1 MTFSNAQSL
10 RTVRRPAIIRACGLG
25 LALAL
30 TTPCLAVAATAAAP
44 AAEQAARPKVAH
56 IDFKR
61 GDGGAGRLILRFDG
75 DGAAPDLRTQDGS
88 VVVDVANAMLPAELQ
103 RPLNVV
109 DFATPVQ
116 RIDAKPYGSGTQ
128 LVLSTRGEVES
139 LAYQTGNEYVVEI
152 APRAGVAAVGAVSGA
167 AVASAQ
173 ARAAKPGYSGR
184 PVTFNFQDVPVRT
197 VLQLIAEESNLNIVA
212 SDTVQ
217 GNVTLRLVNV
227 PWDQAMDIVLRAKGL
242 DKRRDG
248 SVIWVAP
255 QPELAAFEKAKEDAR
270 IDLENR
276 VDLVTDYIQVNY
288 HSAASIFKALTEAK
302 GIGNSGGG
310 SGGTGNNQE
319 NGFLSP
325 RGRIVADE
333 RTNTLM
339 ISDIPKKVA
348 QMRELINVIDRP
360 VDQVLIE
367 SRIVIATDSFARDLG
382 ARFGVQGR
390 EIGNNSRAISG
401 SLTETHNVIENGEY
415 ELPGGLNFNLPA
427 TTANGMNVG
436 ALAYTLL
443 GANFAIDIELS
454 ALQQEGRGEVLSNPR
469 VVTSN
474 QREAIIRQG
483 REVGYVTLTG
493 GGNQSFATPN
503 VQFKDVVLELKVT
516 PTITSDDRVFM
527 AVHVTKDEVLRY
539 IDTSIGQV
547 PEIATREI
555 NTAVLVDDGQ
565 TVVIGGVYEFT
576 DANSVAKV
584 PFLGNV
590 PFVGAFFKKTSR
602 TKEKAELLIFLTPK
616 VMRVEKR
623 A

>member
-10 RTVRRPAIIRACGLG
+10 RARRRPAIIRACGLG

-30 TTPCLAVAATAAAP
+30 AVPALAANAANPAVQGAVAK
-44 AAEQAARPKVAH
+44 PKVSQ

-75 DGAAPDLRTQDGS
+75 EGAAPDLRNRDGS
-88 VVVDVANAMLPAELQ
+88 VVVDVSNAILPAELQ
-103 RPLNVV
+103 RPLNVT

-116 RIDAKPYGSGTQ
+116 RIEAKPHGGGAQ
-128 LVLSTRGEVES
+128 LVLSTRGAYES
-139 LAYQTGNEYVVEI
+139 LAYQTGNEYVVEVS
-152 APRAGVAAVGAVSGA
+152 PRAAAAVGATGSGA
-167 AVASAQ
+167 TGVN
-173 ARAAKPGYSGR
+173 ARIAKQGYSGK

-212 SDTVQ
+212 SDTVA
-217 GNVTLRLVNV
+217 GNVTLRLDNV

-242 DKRRDG
+242 DKRKDG
-248 SVIWVAP
+248 NVIWVAP

-276 VDLVTDYIQVNY
+276 VDLVTDYIQINY
-288 HSAASIFKALTEAK
+288 HSAAAIFKSLTEAK
-302 GIGNSGGG
+302 GIGNSGQGG
-310 SGGTGNNQE
+310 GGGGGDNQE
-319 NGFLSP
+319 NGFLSQ

-367 SRIVIATDSFARDLG
+367 SRIVIATDTFARDLG

-390 EIGNNSRAISG
+390 DLGNNTRVISG
-401 SLTETHNVIENGEY
+401 SLDNNATIINEGKYNI
-415 ELPGGLNFNLPA
+415 PGGLNFNLPA
-427 TTANGMNVG
+427 VTTNGANVG
-436 ALAYTLL
+436 AIAYTLL
-443 GANFAIDIELS
+443 GANFAIDVELS

-483 REVGYVTLTG
+483 RQVGYVTLTG
-493 GGNQSFATPN
+493 GGNQAFPTPT
-503 VQFKDVVLELKVT
+503 VEFKDVVLELKVT

-527 AVHVTKDEVLRY
+527 AVHVTKDEVLRF

-584 PFLGNV
+584 PFLGDV
-590 PFVGAFFKKTSR
+590 PFLGNLFKKKSR
-602 TKEKAELLIFLTPK
+602 SKDKAELLIFLTPK

-623 A
+623 T